1 MYRVEIFGPSSY
13 IFRLIKE
20 TPTTEIPGNNQIENS
35 QKLWRSS
42 GPNHFFEIFS
52 PSTKSELE
60 RKGLFSLDL
69 TNDPVFKLRT
79 TFKPFHTMDRKETVK
94 KERIKSQLNFNE
106 KKRSRISFPFQD
118 NQEVFKLRTTLKPFH
133 SSEKPKKVKK
143 GRKIARSR
151 NPLVLKHRARK
162 VHTEKEAS
170 KCDKQ
175 NLEGCVDG
183 CTDVEDILEYSG
195 CVVQCSEVCKSPQYK

>member
-1 MYRVEIFGPSSY
+1 MEPSY

-20 TPTTEIPGNNQIENS
+20 TPTTEIPGNNRIENS

-69 TNDPVFKLRT
+69 TNDPVFRLRT
-79 TFKPFHTMDRKETVK
+79 TFKPFHTKDRKKTVK
-94 KERIKSQLNFNE
+94 KERIKSQWNINA
-106 KKRSRISFPFQD
+106 KKKISKSSPYQD
-118 NQEVFKLRTTLKPFH
+118 DQSVLKLSSTLKPFH
-133 SSEKPKKVKK
+133 SSEKPKILKK
-143 GRKIARSR
+143 GRKITRSR
-151 NPLVLKHRARK
+151 NPFILKHRARK

-175 NLEGCVDG
+175 SLESCVDG

-195 CVVQCSEVCKSPQYK
+195 CVVQCSEV